1 MDKKFN
7 TLIDFFVYGLL
18 FGSLWLNFTLL
29 PKQTIDNAVRWK
41 VIQLEEKRDSTASMA
56 LETVYQDSI
65 NVLLHEWVHYD
76 K

>member
-1 MDKKFN
+1 MSNKLN
-7 TLIDFFVYGLL
+7 TLIDFFIYGLL

-41 VIQLEEKRDSTASMA
+41 VIQLEEKRDNTASIA
-56 LETVYQDSI
+56 LETLYKDSI
-65 NVLLHEWVHYD
+65 NTLLYEWVHFE